1 MSDTPTATPQVTPD
15 VTPEV
20 QSKPSDNGGWDDVP
34 QDTPAETP
42 KAPEEPKRK
51 PTKWLTVKVDGKEE
65 RVSEDELLKNYSKFK
80 AADSRFQEAAKAKQS
95 VEQFMKALEEDPE
108 AVLSNPKLSIDRA
121 KLAEKWLYEKI
132 QKELTPV
139 DPNQAKIR
147 EYEEKLKE
155 YQTKEEQQKQTA
167 QEQEF
172 QATVAKRKEELG
184 NMFSEAMKQSSL
196 SKNPETAAATL
207 REMALY
213 YRAAKAQG
221 ETPTPEEL
229 AAHVEQKYF
238 KGMYELA
245 NTLEGEDLVQFLGD
259 QIVKKIRTYDLNRLK
274 AKANPQA
281 DRAPPPDD
289 IKPERTQPGLAKE
302 STADA
307 KDRIR
312 RMLK

>member
-1 MSDTPTATPQVTPD
+1 MSDTTTATPVSTPA
-15 VTPEV
+15 PEA
-20 QSKPSDNGGWDDVP
+20 PTAPANNGGWDDAP
-34 QDTPAETP
+34 EAPAEPTPA

-80 AADSRFQEAAKAKQS
+80 AADSRFQEASKAKQS
-95 VEQFMKALEEDPE
+95 VEAFMKALQDDPE
-108 AVLSNPKLSIDRA
+108 KVLSDPNLPIDRA
-121 KLAEKWLYEKI
+121 KLAEKWLYDKI
-132 QKELTPV
+132 QAELTPV

-147 EYEEKLKE
+147 EYEEKLKA
-155 YQTKEEQQKQTA
+155 YQAKEEQEKLTIK
-167 QEQEF
+167 EQEF

-245 NTLEGEDLVQFLGD
+245 NTLEGEDLVKFLGD
-259 QIVKKIRTYDLNRLK
+259 QIVKKIRSYDLNRLK
-274 AKANPQA
+274 AKSNPQQVA
-281 DRAPPPDD
+281 EAPQPF
-289 IKPERTQPGLAKE
+289 KPERQSDAGPKE
-302 STADA
+302 SLKDA
-307 KDRIR
+307 QDRIR
-312 RMLK
+312 KMLR